1 MASGRL
7 PSTACLTKDAGV
19 GILIDTFIIVS
30 LYILKIINFF
40 PKVRKKS
47 TDLIRIFKKIYTL
60 ILLNSLEQM

>member
-1 MASGRL
+1 MAYGRL
-7 PSTACLTKDAGV
+7 PSPARLTKDAGV
-19 GILIDTFIIVS
+19 GVLIDTFIIVS